1 MLLFCV
7 VPVCLQLSVLSPSWD
22 NFTLQTLRDHLPQ
35 QLCNLPGTQRC
46 ALHVSQLWAGALA
59 VMALVGLV
67 GNTQRRIGSR
77 S

>member
-1 MLLFCV
+1 MTVADAAFRA

-22 NFTLQTLRDHLPQ
+22 NFTMQTLRDHLPL

-46 ALHVSQLWAGALA
+46 ALHVSQLWAGALT

-67 GNTQRRIGSR
+67 RIT
-77 S
+77 